1 MKTKQSIWI
10 FLYCILLCL
19 FTVYVLLDT
28 FVIAREYAPVTE
40 NPAAESESN
49 PAPEP
54 AEPIITET
62 SYQDDNITIT
72 ITEHRAMHANIHVA
86 DIRLSSPEY
95 LRTALAQDTYGKN
108 ITATTSEIA
117 ESHGAILAINGDFYG
132 ARDRGYVMRN
142 GILYRDTHRDR
153 QQDLVI
159 YKDGSFGI
167 ITEWRDKA
175 EPLLE
180 AEAYHILCFG
190 PALVENGEVCV
201 TKERLSGHKKQ
212 NNPRTAIGIIDT
224 LHYVFVT
231 VDGRTA
237 DSTGMTVH
245 ELAEFMH
252 GLGATTA
259 YNLDGGGSAT
269 MYFNGQVINTPT
281 SNGDP
286 GDERKVSDIVYIGYG
301 S

>member
-1 MKTKQSIWI
+1 MKIKQSIWI

-40 NPAAESESN
+40 NPAAESESSTV
-49 PAPEP
+49 PEP
-54 AEPIITET
+54 AEPIITDT

-72 ITEHRAMHANIHVA
+72 ITEHRAGRAIVHVA

-95 LRTALAQDTYGKN
+95 LRTALAQDTYGRN
-108 ITATTSEIA
+108 ITETTSDIA

-142 GILYRDTHRDR
+142 GVLYRDTYRDK

-159 YKDGSFGI
+159 YKDGAFGI

-175 EPLLE
+175 EPLIE
-180 AEAYHILCFG
+180 AGACQILCFG
-190 PALVENGEVCV
+190 PALVENGEVSV
-201 TKERLSGHKKQ
+201 ITKRLYGHEKQ

-231 VDGRTA
+231 VDGRTS
-237 DSTGMTVH
+237 DSAGLTIC

-252 GLGATTA
+252 GLGVQTG

-269 MYFNGQVINTPT
+269 MYFNGRVINTPT
-281 SNGDP
+281 SNGDL